1 MSKSKRHTHSSSN
14 QLRQP
19 QKCLRTQTPKKKMM
33 ISERNMMSS
42 YCEQI

>member
-1 MSKSKRHTHSSSN
+1 MSKSKHHTHNSN

-19 QKCLRTQTPKKKMM
+19 QKCLRIQTPKKKMM